1 MKSQPW
7 IFVIITCSNFLH
19 LCSMVESFPVTDKI
33 VRLPGQPHVT
43 FQQFSGYIPVDE
55 NKQRALF
62 YYFVEAE
69 TNPASK
75 PLLLWLNG
83 GPGCSS
89 IGVGAFTEH
98 GPFITNEKTLVKNEY
113 SWNKEANLLY
123 LESPA
128 GVGFSYST
136 NNSFYSYIND
146 EITAQDSLVFLQRWF
161 LKFPEYKNRDLY
173 ISGESYAGHY
183 VPQLA
188 QLIIESK
195 VNFNL
200 KGIAIGNPLLE
211 FSTDFNSQDDYF
223 WSHGLLSD
231 SAYKLLKTVCNSSR
245 SRLQILKP
253 EHHLQQ
259 DATNDKKV
267 TNKGDACIL
276 KNAET
281 YLNRKDVQKALHAQL
296 VRVNRWEVCSK
307 VVNYDPLNKEIPT
320 INIVGLLVKSGIRVI
335 VYSGDLDS
343 VIPFTGT
350 RSLVDGLAKKLGL
363 KTTVPYS
370 AWFVDKQVGG
380 WTQAYGDHLSYA
392 TVRGASHG
400 APTTQPKRSLVL
412 FTSFLAGKPLPRP

>member
-1 MKSQPW
+1 MEK
-7 IFVIITCSNFLH
+7 
-19 LCSMVESFPVTDKI
+19 
-33 VRLPGQPHVT
+33 
-43 FQQFSGYIPVDE
+43 
-55 NKQRALF
+55 LF
-62 YYFVEAE
+62 YIVSYKRDKPYF
-69 TNPASK
+69 K

-89 IGVGAFTEH
+89 IGAGAFTEH

-123 LESPA
+123 LESSA

-245 SRLQILKP
+245 LIREIYGGRISPACISVASQIVK
-253 EHHLQQ
+253 EYSDISSIDQYYVIG
-259 DATNDKKV
+259 DKCLSFSLTQTEILGHSKV
-267 TNKGDACIL
+267 ADKADACIL
-276 KNAET
+276 KNAYT

-296 VRVNRWEVCSK
+296 VGVLNRCTFSMMFQE

-320 INIVGLLVKSGIRVI
+320 INIVGLLVKIKSD
-335 VYSGDLDS
+335 SGDLDF

-412 FTSFLAGKPLPRP
+412 FTSFGVVHFISCRKTTS